1 MNLFLIFLSFLCT
14 ILFFAKIMEL
24 FNADSRLASVIHK
37 DHSLLP
43 VINRLGVRLGFGD
56 KTIRNVCEEQ
66 GIDLNFFV
74 ETINVFHYEAYFP
87 EKRLLD
93 FPVSIVISYLIKTH
107 QYYKDFL
114 IPENDRLI
122 ELFLASSSEDNADNQ
137 LVRKFYARFK
147 EEFVIHINFEE
158 REMFPF
164 ILELNGVV
172 ENPELRAQFK
182 QKYPS
187 YSVSSFEK
195 EHSNMD
201 DKMDDLTN
209 IIIKY
214 LPPNYDQNR
223 GNAFLANLFMF
234 EKDMR
239 NHSRVED
246 HILIPKVKLLEKM
259 LEDYE

>member
-1 MNLFLIFLSFLCT
+1 
-14 ILFFAKIMEL
+14 MEL
-24 FNADSRLASVIHK
+24 FNENSKLASVIHK

-43 VINRLGVRLGFGD
+43 VINRFGVKLGLGD
-56 KTIRNVCEEQ
+56 KTIRNICEERD
-66 GIDLNFFV
+66 IDLNFFI

-93 FPVSIVISYLIKTH
+93 FSVAKVIDYLIKTH
-107 QYYKDFL
+107 RYYMDFL

-122 ELFLASSSEDNADNQ
+122 ELFLTATPDENTENE
-137 LVRKFYARFK
+137 LVRKFYAKFK
-147 EEFVIHINFEE
+147 EEFLIHINFEE

-164 ILELNGVV
+164 ILELNSVI
-172 ENPELRAQFK
+172 ENPETRNQFTK
-182 QKYPS
+182 KYPS
-187 YSVSSFEK
+187 YSIASFEK
-195 EHSNMD
+195 EHSAMD

-234 EKDMR
+234 EKDLK
-239 NHSRVED
+239 NHSRIED
-246 HILIPKVKLLEKM
+246 HILIPKVKQLEM
-259 LEDYE
+259 VMQSYE

>member
-1 MNLFLIFLSFLCT
+1 
-14 ILFFAKIMEL
+14 MEL
-24 FNADSRLASVIHK
+24 FNENSKLASVIHK

-43 VINRLGVRLGFGD
+43 VINRLGIKLGFGD
-56 KTIRNVCEEQ
+56 KTIRNICEEK

-93 FPVSIVISYLIKTH
+93 FSVSMVIEYLVKTH
-107 QYYKDFL
+107 QYYKDYL

-122 ELFLASSSEDNADNQ
+122 ELFLSASPDENTENE
-137 LVRKFYARFK
+137 LVRKFYTKFK

-158 REMFPF
+158 REMFPY
-164 ILELNGVV
+164 ILELNRVI
-172 ENPELRAQFK
+172 ENPTYRGQFK
-182 QKYPS
+182 QKYPE
-187 YSVSSFEK
+187 YSISSFEK
-195 EHSNMD
+195 EHSAMD

-223 GNAFLANLFMF
+223 GNAFLSNLFLF
-234 EKDMR
+234 EKDLK
-239 NHSRVED
+239 NHSRIED
-246 HILIPKVKLLEKM
+246 HILIPKVKQLEK
-259 LEDYE
+259 LLVSDE

>member
-1 MNLFLIFLSFLCT
+1 
-14 ILFFAKIMEL
+14 MEL
-24 FNADSRLASVIHK
+24 FNENSKLASVIHK

-43 VINRLGVRLGFGD
+43 VINRLGIKLGFGD
-56 KTIRNVCEEQ
+56 KTIRNVCEEK

-93 FPVSIVISYLIKTH
+93 FSVTMVIDYLKKTH
-107 QYYKDFL
+107 QYYKDYL

-122 ELFLASSSEDNADNQ
+122 ELFLSANPEESSDND

-158 REMFPF
+158 REMFPL
-164 ILELNGVV
+164 ILELNAVI
-172 ENPELRAQFK
+172 ENPLLRSQFI

-187 YSVSSFEK
+187 FLGSSIEK

-201 DKMDDLTN
+201 DKMDDLKN

-223 GNAFLANLFMF
+223 GNAFLTNLFLF
-234 EKDMR
+234 EKDMK
-239 NHSRVED
+239 NHSRIED
-246 HILIPKVKLLEKM
+246 HILIPKVKQLEKI
-259 LEDYE
+259 LLSHE

>member
-1 MNLFLIFLSFLCT
+1 
-14 ILFFAKIMEL
+14 MEL
-24 FNADSRLASVIHK
+24 FNEKSKLASVVHK

-43 VINRLGVRLGFGD
+43 VINRLGVKLGFGD
-56 KTIRNVCEEQ
+56 QTIRNICEEK

-93 FPVSIVISYLIKTH
+93 FPISMVIDYLIKTH

-122 ELFLASSSEDNADNQ
+122 ELFLASSADQNADNE
-137 LVRKFYARFK
+137 LVRKFYTKFK
-147 EEFVIHINFEE
+147 DEFVIHINFEE
-158 REMFPF
+158 REMFPV
-164 ILELNGVV
+164 ILELNEAV
-172 ENPELRAQFK
+172 ENPDLRAEFK
-182 QKYPS
+182 RKYPS
-187 YSVSSFEK
+187 FSVSSFEK

-223 GNAFLANLFMF
+223 GNAFLSNLFMF
-234 EKDMR
+234 EKDMK
-239 NHSRVED
+239 NHSRIED
-246 HILIPKVKLLEKM
+246 HILMPKVVQLEKI
-259 LEDYE
+259 LNGYE

>member
-1 MNLFLIFLSFLCT
+1 
-14 ILFFAKIMEL
+14 MEL
-24 FNADSRLASVIHK
+24 FKATSKLANVIRK

-56 KTIRNVCEEQ
+56 KTIQNVCEEK
-66 GIDLNFFV
+66 GIDQNFFI
-74 ETINVFHYEAYFP
+74 ETINVFLYEAYFP

-93 FPVSIVISYLIKTH
+93 FPISIVIDYLNKTH
-107 QYYKDFL
+107 SYYKDFL
-114 IPENDRLI
+114 IPECDRLI
-122 ELFLASSSEDNADNQ
+122 ERFLESSSADNADNQ
-137 LVRKFYARFK
+137 LVRKFYASFK

-164 ILELNGVV
+164 ILELNRVV
-172 ENPELRAQFK
+172 ENPELRSEFK
-182 QKYPS
+182 RKYPS
-187 YSVSSFEK
+187 YSVSGFEK
-195 EHSNMD
+195 EHSQMD

-223 GNAFLANLFMF
+223 GNAFLSTLLMF
-234 EKDMR
+234 ERDMR

-246 HILIPKVKLLEKM
+246 HIMMPKVKLLEKM
-259 LEDYE
+259 LESYE

>member
-1 MNLFLIFLSFLCT
+1 
-14 ILFFAKIMEL
+14 MEL
-24 FNADSRLASVIHK
+24 FNENSKLASVIYK

-43 VINRLGVRLGFGD
+43 VINRLGIKLGFGD
-56 KTIRNVCEEQ
+56 KTIRNICEEK

-93 FPVSIVISYLIKTH
+93 FSVAMVIEYLIKTH

-122 ELFLASSSEDNADNQ
+122 ELFLSASPDENTENE
-137 LVRKFYARFK
+137 LVRKFYAKFK

-158 REMFPF
+158 REMFPY
-164 ILELNGVV
+164 ILELNRVIDSR
-172 ENPELRAQFK
+172 ESREQFK
-182 QKYPS
+182 LKFPE
-187 YSVSSFEK
+187 YSISSFEK

-223 GNAFLANLFMF
+223 GNAFLANLFLF
-234 EKDMR
+234 EKDLK
-239 NHSRVED
+239 NHSRIED
-246 HILIPKVKLLEKM
+246 HILIPKVKQLEK
-259 LEDYE
+259 LLVSDE

>member
-1 MNLFLIFLSFLCT
+1 
-14 ILFFAKIMEL
+14 MEL
-24 FNADSRLASVIHK
+24 FNEKSKLASVVHK

-43 VINRLGVRLGFGD
+43 VINRLGVKLGFGD
-56 KTIRNVCEEQ
+56 QTIRNICEEK

-93 FPVSIVISYLIKTH
+93 FPISMVIDYLIKTH
-107 QYYKDFL
+107 QYYKDYL

-122 ELFLASSSEDNADNQ
+122 ELFLASSADENVDNE
-137 LVRKFYARFK
+137 LVRKFYTKFK
-147 EEFVIHINFEE
+147 DEFVIHINFEE
-158 REMFPF
+158 REMFPV
-164 ILELNGVV
+164 ILELNEAV
-172 ENPELRAQFK
+172 ENPELRAEFK
-182 QKYPS
+182 RKYPS
-187 YSVSSFEK
+187 FSVSSFEK

-223 GNAFLANLFMF
+223 GNAFLSNLFMF
-234 EKDMR
+234 EKDMK
-239 NHSRVED
+239 NHSRIED
-246 HILIPKVKLLEKM
+246 HILMPKVVQLEKI
-259 LEDYE
+259 LNGYE

>member
-1 MNLFLIFLSFLCT
+1 
-14 ILFFAKIMEL
+14 MEL
-24 FNADSRLASVIHK
+24 FNENSKLASVILK

-43 VINRLGVRLGFGD
+43 VINRLGIQLGFGD
-56 KTIRNVCEEQ
+56 KTIRNICEEK

-93 FPVSIVISYLIKTH
+93 FPVSMVIEYLVKTH
-107 QYYKDFL
+107 RYYIDYL

-122 ELFLASSSEDNADNQ
+122 ELFLSASPDESTDNG
-137 LVRKFYARFK
+137 LVRKFYAKFK

-158 REMFPF
+158 REMFPY
-164 ILELNGVV
+164 ILELNSVT
-172 ENPELRAQFK
+172 ENPAIRNQFTK
-182 QKYPS
+182 KYPDFS
-187 YSVSSFEK
+187 ITSFEK
-195 EHSNMD
+195 EHSQMD
-201 DKMDDLTN
+201 DKMDDLKS

-234 EKDMR
+234 EKDLK
-239 NHSRVED
+239 NHSRIED
-246 HILIPKVKLLEKM
+246 HILIPKVKQLEK
-259 LEDYE
+259 LLLNHE

>member
-1 MNLFLIFLSFLCT
+1 
-14 ILFFAKIMEL
+14 MEL
-24 FNADSRLASVIHK
+24 FNEKSKLASVVHK

-43 VINRLGVRLGFGD
+43 VINRLGVKLGFGD
-56 KTIRNVCEEQ
+56 QTIRNICEEK

-93 FPVSIVISYLIKTH
+93 FPISMVIDYLIKTH

-122 ELFLASSSEDNADNQ
+122 ELFLASSADENVDNE
-137 LVRKFYARFK
+137 LVRKFYTKFK
-147 EEFVIHINFEE
+147 DEFVIHINFEE
-158 REMFPF
+158 REMFPV
-164 ILELNGVV
+164 ILELNEAV
-172 ENPELRAQFK
+172 ENPELRAEFK
-182 QKYPS
+182 RKYPS
-187 YSVSSFEK
+187 FSVSSFEK

-223 GNAFLANLFMF
+223 GNAFLSNLFMF
-234 EKDMR
+234 EKDMK
-239 NHSRVED
+239 NHSRIED
-246 HILIPKVKLLEKM
+246 HILMPKVVQLEKI
-259 LEDYE
+259 LNGYE